1 MIMIKRIFM
10 TLAALLTALHMA
22 AQTQD
27 FERRYNLLVSQVGP
41 AGVGIETLINNWA
54 KADQDNDRMLTAK
67 FHYYLT
73 KAQRTEVVTKETKKY
88 LGTDPVLSLKD
99 STGADVFYFQ
109 VLAYDDE
116 LFREAI
122 NAVDRA
128 IEVYPE
134 RLDFRFMKTNA
145 YVSYERESPDIAL
158 ANLIGLTNDFVKGTE
173 EWTYDGSPAD
183 AEFFADAMQEYCIS
197 FYTLATPSS
206 YEAFRKLSEVMIG
219 VYPSNMAFLSNIGTY
234 HMLVK
239 DDCKTALKYYN
250 KVLKKNPSDYTAI
263 KNSCLAARKLG
274 NVKMEKKYLTML
286 AEHGTD
292 IEKAQAK
299 ARIDALNK

>member
-1 MIMIKRIFM
+1 MIKRIFM

-22 AQTQD
+22 AQAQD

-73 KAQRTEVVTKETKKY
+73 KAQRTEVVTKETRKY

-173 EWTYDGSPAD
+173 EWTYDGNPAD

>member
-173 EWTYDGSPAD
+173 EWTYDGNPAD

-206 YEAFRKLSEVMIG
+206 YEAFRKLSEVMVG

>member
-73 KAQRTEVVTKETKKY
+73 KAQRTEVVTKETRKY

-173 EWTYDGSPAD
+173 EWTYDGNPAD

-206 YEAFRKLSEVMIG
+206 YEAFRKLSEVMSE
-219 VYPSNMAFLSNIGTY
+219 VYPSNMAFISNIGTY

-263 KNSCLAARKLG
+263 RNSCLAARRLG
-274 NVKMEKKYLTML
+274 NVKMEKKYLAML

-292 IEKAQAK
+292 TEKLQAK
-299 ARIDALNK
+299 ARLDALNK

>member
-158 ANLIGLTNDFVKGTE
+158 ANLIGLTKDFVKGTE
-173 EWTYDGSPAD
+173 EWTYDGNPAD

-274 NVKMEKKYLTML
+274 NVKMEKKYLTKL

>member
-10 TLAALLTALHMA
+10 TLAALLTALHMV

-173 EWTYDGSPAD
+173 EWTYDGNPAD

>member
-1 MIMIKRIFM
+1 MTMTKRILT
-10 TLAALLTALHMA
+10 TLAVILTALQMT

-54 KADQDNDRMLTAK
+54 KADQDNDRMLTAR

-73 KAQRTEVVTKETKKY
+73 KAQSTEVVTRQTKKY
-88 LGTDPVLSLKD
+88 LGMDPVLTLKD

-109 VLAYDDE
+109 VLVYDDE

-122 NAVDRA
+122 DAVDRA

-158 ANLIGLTNDFVKGTE
+158 ANLIGLTNDFAKE
-173 EWTYDGSPAD
+173 AEKWTYDGNPVD

-206 YEAFRKLSEVMIG
+206 YEAFRKLSEVMTGI
-219 VYPSNMAFLSNIGTY
+219 YPTNMAFVSNIGTY

-250 KVLKKNPSDYTAI
+250 KVLKTNPSDYTAI

-274 NVKMEKKYLTML
+274 NVKMEKKYLAML
-286 AEHGTD
+286 QEHGTD
-292 IEKAQAK
+292 VEKMQAK
-299 ARIDALNK
+299 ARLEALSK

>member
-1 MIMIKRIFM
+1 MIMTKRILIA
-10 TLAALLTALHMA
+10 LAALMAALHMM

-73 KAQRTEVVTKETKKY
+73 KAQKPEVVTKPSKKY
-88 LGTDPVLSLKD
+88 LGNEPVLALKD
-99 STGADVFYFQ
+99 STGSDVFYFQ

-158 ANLIGLTNDFVKGTE
+158 ANLIGLANDFVKGAE
-173 EWTYDGSPAD
+173 QWTYDGNPAD
-183 AEFFADAMQEYCIS
+183 AEFFAEAMQEYCIT
-197 FYTLATPSS
+197 FYTLATQSS
-206 YEAFRKLSEVMIG
+206 YEAFRKLSEVMAG
-219 VYPSNMAFLSNIGTY
+219 VYPSNMAFVSNIGTY
-234 HMLVK
+234 HLLVK

-263 KNSCLAARKLG
+263 RNSCLAARKLG
-274 NVKMEKKYLTML
+274 NVKMEKKYLAML
-286 AEHGTD
+286 MEHGGD
-292 IEKAQAK
+292 VEKMQAK
-299 ARIDALNK
+299 ARLEALNR

>member
-10 TLAALLTALHMA
+10 TLAALLAALHMT

-173 EWTYDGSPAD
+173 EWTYDGNPAD

-219 VYPSNMAFLSNIGTY
+219 VYPSKMAFLSNIGTY

-286 AEHGTD
+286 TEHGTD

>member
-1 MIMIKRIFM
+1 MIMIRRLFITF
-10 TLAALLTALHMA
+10 AALMTALQMA
-22 AQTQD
+22 AQSQD
-27 FERRYNLLVSQVGP
+27 YERRYNLLVSQVGP
-41 AGVGIETLINNWA
+41 AGVGVETLINNWA

-73 KAQRTEVVTKETKKY
+73 KAQNTEVVTKETRKY
-88 LGTDPVLSLKD
+88 LGMDPMLALKD
-99 STGADVFYFQ
+99 STGADVFYYQ
-109 VLAYDDE
+109 VLVYDDE

-158 ANLIGLTNDFVKGTE
+158 ANLIGLTNDFVKGAE
-173 EWTYDGSPAD
+173 EWTYDGNPVN

-206 YEAFRKLSEVMIG
+206 YEAFRKLSEVMTE
-219 VYPSNMAFLSNIGTY
+219 VYPSNMAFVSNIGTY

-239 DDCKTALKYYN
+239 NDCKTALKYYN

-274 NVKMEKKYLTML
+274 NLKMEKKYLAML

-292 IEKAQAK
+292 TEKVQAK
-299 ARIDALNK
+299 ARLETLNK

>member
-173 EWTYDGSPAD
+173 EWTYDGNPAD

-274 NVKMEKKYLTML
+274 NVKMEKKYLTKL

>member
-10 TLAALLTALHMA
+10 TLAALLTVLHMA

-173 EWTYDGSPAD
+173 EWTYDGNPAD

>member
-1 MIMIKRIFM
+1 MIKRIFM

-173 EWTYDGSPAD
+173 EWTYDGNPAD

>member
-173 EWTYDGSPAD
+173 EWTYDGNPAD

-239 DDCKTALKYYN
+239 GDCKTALKYYN

>member
-10 TLAALLTALHMA
+10 TLAALLTALHMV

-173 EWTYDGSPAD
+173 EWTYDGNPAD

-274 NVKMEKKYLTML
+274 NVKMEKKYLAML

-292 IEKAQAK
+292 TEKLQAK
-299 ARIDALNK
+299 ARLDALNK

>member
-173 EWTYDGSPAD
+173 EWTYDGNPAD

-219 VYPSNMAFLSNIGTY
+219 AYPSNMAFLSNIGTY

-239 DDCKTALKYYN
+239 DDGKTALKYYN

>member
-1 MIMIKRIFM
+1 M

-173 EWTYDGSPAD
+173 EWTYDGNPAD

-219 VYPSNMAFLSNIGTY
+219 LYPSNMAFLSNIGTY

>member
-173 EWTYDGSPAD
+173 EWTYDGNPAD

-219 VYPSNMAFLSNIGTY
+219 VYPSKMAFLSNIGTY

-286 AEHGTD
+286 TEHGTD

>member
-10 TLAALLTALHMA
+10 TLAALLAALHMT

-173 EWTYDGSPAD
+173 EWTYDGNPAD

>member
-73 KAQRTEVVTKETKKY
+73 KAQRSEVVTKETKKY

-173 EWTYDGSPAD
+173 EWTYDGNPAD

>member
-1 MIMIKRIFM
+1 MIKRIFM

-173 EWTYDGSPAD
+173 EWTYDGNPAD

-219 VYPSNMAFLSNIGTY
+219 LYPSNMAFLSNIGTY

>member
-173 EWTYDGSPAD
+173 EWTYDGNPAD

>member
-1 MIMIKRIFM
+1 MTMTKRIL
-10 TLAALLTALHMA
+10 TILAVILTALQMT

-27 FERRYNLLVSQVGP
+27 FERRYNQLVSQVGS
-41 AGVGIETLINNWA
+41 AGVGVETLINNWA
-54 KADQDNDRMLTAK
+54 KADQDNDRMLTAR
-67 FHYYLT
+67 FYYYLT
-73 KAQRTEVVTKETKKY
+73 KAQSTEVVTKQSKKY
-88 LGTDPVLSLKD
+88 LGMDPVLALKD

-109 VLAYDDE
+109 VLVYDDE

-158 ANLIGLTNDFVKGTE
+158 ANLIGLTNDFAKE
-173 EWTYDGSPAD
+173 AEKWTYDGNPAD

-206 YEAFRKLSEVMIG
+206 YEAFRKLSEVMTGI
-219 VYPSNMAFLSNIGTY
+219 YPTNMAFVSNIGTY

-250 KVLKKNPSDYTAI
+250 KVLKTNPSDYTAI

-274 NVKMEKKYLTML
+274 NVKMEKKYLAML
-286 AEHGTD
+286 QEHGTD
-292 IEKAQAK
+292 VEKMQAK
-299 ARIDALNK
+299 ARLEALSK

>member
-173 EWTYDGSPAD
+173 EWTYDGNPAD

-219 VYPSNMAFLSNIGTY
+219 LYPSNMAFLSNIGTY